1 MPDLKSIFCH
11 LKHAGRMLVGMPDYD
26 NYVAH
31 QKAHHPD
38 APVMSRTEFFRNRQD
53 SRYGGGVGKI
63 SRCC

>member
-1 MPDLKSIFCH
+1 MPDFKSMLCH
-11 LKHAGRMLVGMPDYD
+11 LKHASRMLVGMPDYD

-31 QKAHHPD
+31 QQTHHPD
-38 APVMSRTEFFRNRQD
+38 APVMTYEEFFRNRQD